1 MKAIAFNGSP
11 RTNGTTA
18 KLLRKALEGAASQG
32 ADTEFVQLNT
42 LNMKGCQGCF
52 SCKKRGGESY
62 GKCARKDDMTPLYA
76 KMEEADAI
84 FMGSPIYFGS
94 ITSELKM
101 VVDRLFPYLN
111 FGTFSTNFPRKTS
124 AGLIYTMGA
133 GDLSGYDQQIK
144 FQKGVIGMLLG
155 AAETLVSTNTFH
167 VDDYSTIVA
176 DALEPAIEGKRKYK
190 REEFPKDCEKAFD
203 MGARFIRDAAT

>member
-1 MKAIAFNGSP
+1 MQAGA
-11 RTNGTTA
+11 
-18 KLLRKALEGAASQG
+18 LLEEAGWVVKDFKRVHEETGEPFTL
-32 ADTEFVQLNT
+32 EFVVSLGDHERMLLPYVDN
-42 LNMKGCQGCF
+42 L
-52 SCKKRGGESY
+52 KRLG
-62 GKCARKDDMTPLYA
+62 
-76 KMEEADAI
+76 
-84 FMGSPIYFGS
+84 
-94 ITSELKM
+94 
-101 VVDRLFPYLN
+101 
-111 FGTFSTNFPRKTS
+111 
-124 AGLIYTMGA
+124 IYTLGA
-133 GDLSGYDQQIK
+133 SDLSGYDQQIK